1 MSELLNLAAY
11 RFVALDDLP
20 RLRAWLLQ
28 LASALSMKGTVI
40 LSPEGIN
47 LCLAGAPA
55 AAERWLDA
63 LRGDARLSAI
73 EVRRSTSSIHPFRRL
88 RVKIKHEIIR
98 MNRPAIAPAHGR
110 APPID
115 PGALARWL
123 HRGGDDDGR
132 PLVMLDTRNAFEVDA
147 GAFAGATDWRLR
159 RFSDFPDALARHVD
173 DLRGKTV
180 VSYCTGGIRCEKAA
194 LVLREAG
201 IERAYQLEGGILNYF
216 EQTGG
221 AAPGWRGHCFVFDGR
236 GALDTS
242 LRTAG
247 AAGCAVQGAFG

>member
-1 MSELLNLAAY
+1 
-11 RFVALDDLP
+11 LDDLP

-28 LASALSMKGTVI
+28 QASELSMRGTVI
-40 LSPEGIN
+40 LASEGIN

-63 LRGDARLSAI
+63 LYGDARLSAI
-73 EVRRSTSSIHPFRRL
+73 EVKRSVSSINPFRHL
-88 RVKIKHEIIR
+88 RVKIKREIIR
-98 MNRPAIAPAHGR
+98 INRPAIAPGHGR

-115 PGALARWL
+115 SSTLTRWL
-123 HRGGDDDGR
+123 HQGGDDDGR
-132 PLVMLDTRNAFEVDA
+132 PVVMLDTRNAFEVDA
-147 GAFAGATDWRLR
+147 GAFAGAIDWRLR
-159 RFSDFPDALARHVD
+159 RFSDFPEALARHVD

-194 LVLREAG
+194 LVLRAAG

-221 AAPGWRGHCFVFDGR
+221 VAPGWRGHCFVFDAR

-242 LRTAG
+242 LRPAG
-247 AAGCAVQGAFG
+247 GIGCAVQGACE